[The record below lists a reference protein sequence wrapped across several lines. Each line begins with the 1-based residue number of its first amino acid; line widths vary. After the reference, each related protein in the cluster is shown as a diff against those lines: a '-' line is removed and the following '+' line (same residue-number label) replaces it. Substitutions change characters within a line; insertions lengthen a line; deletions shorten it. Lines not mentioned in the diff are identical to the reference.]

1 MKLSL
6 RVLATSTVAL
16 TAAFAAAVTLGGTA
30 GGDPASD
37 PHVATVGAP
46 QGPPATAKPV
56 NIWGP

>member
-1 MKLSL
+1 MRLSFRL
-6 RVLATSTVAL
+6 LATSAVAL
-16 TAAFAAAVTLGGTA
+16 TAAFAAALTVPGTPGG
-30 GGDPASD
+30 PVSD